1 MICVVDRVVTVQT
14 KILTAVFENGCLSS
28 LVSKCDGEQYV
39 SDAAAAKRLFPL
51 RVAYPAKRSYALG
64 KEETLQYEC
73 VQYNDNLVI
82 LVCDGWFGHGEVRIE
97 EDCETGEIMVTPS
110 VHCARPGVKACR
122 WEIFGIRENLLVT
135 VPFMQGIRAPMDA
148 PELRHEVLQHLPY
161 PSKWEAG
168 FVAFGNDRGGFWIHT
183 DDSRDRFKYLHL
195 GHETTPYAVAVDS
208 ENAGPFESQMSA
220 GGVTWRL
227 GVYEGD
233 WTTPVKSYREV
244 LRRTPMWAKSEKTKP
259 AWFDDIRLA
268 ISWCPTDHAFLRALG
283 DYIDPRHVLVHVP
296 HWREKKY
303 DQCYPDFTPSDA
315 GASFIREGA
324 AMGYHM
330 APHCNSL
337 EIDPSISEFELVRD
351 FRYRDADT
359 HDAFGWGWSETGFV
373 GVPEANVAMRSN
385 RRYNVMTKIHP
396 ALPAWQNLLAKNV
409 RAAVNALG
417 VDTMFLDV
425 SLCMWNLDRSL
436 VNNATPMEGME
447 MVFDLISKIRCENG
461 GGLTLG
467 GEGLDEMLLF
477 QHFAQGHSA
486 FLDDNAMLP
495 AQYYVP
501 VNRIM
506 MGELCHIIGYHG
518 GGNPERCEMQD
529 LCDSNRG
536 FVPTL
541 IGGSAEELADE
552 HSLARRIVAR
562 ALS

>member
-1 MICVVDRVVTVQT
+1 MISVDGRRIMVQT
-14 KILTAVFENGCLSS
+14 KTQTAVFENGCLFS
-28 LVSKCDGEQYV
+28 LTSGLDGERYLY
-39 SDAAAAKRLFPL
+39 DETAASRLFPL
-51 RVAYPAKRSYALG
+51 RVVYPHKRAYLLG
-64 KEETLQYEC
+64 KEETLQYDC

-82 LVCDGWFGHGEVRIE
+82 VVCDGWFGHGEIRIE
-97 EDCETGEIMVTPS
+97 EDTETGEILVTPS

-122 WEIFGIRENLLVT
+122 WELFGIREDLPVT
-135 VPFMQGIRAPMDA
+135 VPFMQGIRAPMDT
-148 PELRHEVLQHLPY
+148 PQLREDVMQHMPY

-168 FVAFGNDRGGFWIHT
+168 FVAFGNEDGGFWIHT

-208 ENAGPFESQMSA
+208 ENAGPFEDQLSA

-227 GVYEGD
+227 GVYVGD
-233 WTTPVKSYREV
+233 WTTPVKAYREV

-259 AWFDDIRLA
+259 DWFDDIRLA
-268 ISWCPTDHAFLRALG
+268 ISWCPTDPAILRTLG
-283 DYIDPRHVLVHVP
+283 EYIDPKHVLVHVP
-296 HWREKKY
+296 HWRDKKY
-303 DQCYPDFTPSDA
+303 DQCYPDFTPSA
-315 GASFIREGA
+315 EGAAFIREGL

-337 EIDPSISEFELVRD
+337 EIDPSVPEYELVRD

-373 GVPEANVAMRSN
+373 GVPEANVALRSN

-409 RAAVNALG
+409 RAAVQALG

-447 MVFDLISKIRCENG
+447 AVFDLISRISCANG
-461 GGLTLG
+461 GALTLG
-467 GEGLDEMLLF
+467 GEGLDEMLMF
-477 QHFAQGHSA
+477 QHFAQGHSV
-486 FLDDNAMLP
+486 FLSDGAMLD
-495 AQYYVP
+495 AALYVP
-501 VNRIM
+501 VNRIL

-518 GGNPERCEMQD
+518 SSNDDSNAMQD
-529 LCDSNRG
+529 LCDANRG

-541 IGGSAEELADE
+541 IGSSAKAISDE
-552 HSLARRIVAR
+552 HSLARKIIAR